1 MWILLFASLFTNLV
15 ELIPKAALA
24 GLLIVIGAQLVKLAH
39 IKLAWR
45 TGNFVI
51 YAITIVCVVFLN
63 LLEGVAIG
71 LVVAIVFLLVRVV
84 RAPVEVAGRR
94 RAVQAMAGRYRRHVE
109 LPAAA
114 PPDHG
119 ALEAAGRVGGDV
131 KPERRL
137 HRRLRFEA
145 ISDWRRAHETRG
157 GVVAI
162 VETSPAKLHHAHARP
177 PKRHFASDPIG
188 LVPWRSARGKD
199 RGSASVLDRIDEYHR
214 NGAAVLHPHI
224 AGLTDSQDP
233 YELFLTCADSRI
245 LPNVITASGPGDL
258 YTVRNLGNLVPTDP
272 DDRSVDAALDFAV
285 NQLGVSSVV
294 VCGHSSCAAM
304 TALLEDDPANT
315 TTPMMRWLE
324 NAHDSLV
331 VFRNH
336 HPARR
341 SAESAGYPEADQLS
355 IVNVAVQVERLTRHP
370 ILATAVAAADLQVIG
385 IFFDISTARVYEVG
399 PNGIICPDE
408 PADRPVDHESAQ

>member
-1 MWILLFASLFTNLV
+1 M
-15 ELIPKAALA
+15 
-24 GLLIVIGAQLVKLAH
+24 IGAQLVKLAH

-84 RAPVEVAGRR
+84 RAPVEVK
-94 RAVQAMAGRYRRHVE
+94 
-109 LPAAA
+109 P
-114 PPDHG
+114 
-119 ALEAAGRVGGDV
+119 VGGEQSKRWRVDIDGTLSFLLLPRLTTV
-131 KPERRL
+131 LSKLPEGSEVTL
-137 HRRLRFEA
+137 NLNADYIDDSVSEA